1 MYSVD
6 AQPFQADAYK
16 RRLNPYQRTA
26 DNVQDGDGRLY
37 RIATSGGDK
46 DVRVR
51 PSRLPSHF
59 ARHSDGGKRADADAD
74 GTIDSLDSACR
85 SGSSSLIH
93 RWPPGPVEAAAR
105 PRPLAL

>member
-51 PSRLPSHF
+51 RPAPRET
-59 ARHSDGGKRADADAD
+59 RRGKGGRD
-74 GTIDSLDSACR
+74 GTRC
-85 SGSSSLIH
+85 
-93 RWPPGPVEAAAR
+93 
-105 PRPLAL
+105 